1 MITLNEAF
9 HASDYETWLTYWSRC
24 KVNTIFHKYPDYT
37 AEDNPVLVR
46 FREIPDGEDVEIPH
60 PDIEVKQIETH
71 LDTYCFKTLLK
82 ALPENHRNKTLEGIQ
97 LQSANFHDAMAKREK
112 DFDEFLEYKLAGN
125 LNIETID
132 NTKPIS
138 WESIR
143 TASTEELFQTKLEIF
158 ETQPVQ
164 ESDKKEYRSNIRKAS
179 SIIEAMHWY
188 YLIVNDIEMSTSE
201 KSEEKIPENIDILL
215 ADISSETLFKYKLQ
229 LFEKEEIQ
237 NSENKK
243 ARSKLRK
250 ATNLIELFSAYNEVI
265 LLDKKE

>member
-1 MITLNEAF
+1 MGTFPTQSSMLVGLA
-9 HASDYETWLTYWSRC
+9 HRLS
-24 KVNTIFHKYPDYT
+24 T
-37 AEDNPVLVR
+37 AYSLYCVVWFFR
-46 FREIPDGEDVEIPH
+46 FS
-60 PDIEVKQIETH
+60 
-71 LDTYCFKTLLK
+71 LF
-82 ALPENHRNKTLEGIQ
+82 
-97 LQSANFHDAMAKREK
+97 
-112 DFDEFLEYKLAGN
+112 
-125 LNIETID
+125 
-132 NTKPIS
+132 
-138 WESIR
+138 
-143 TASTEELFQTKLEIF
+143 STEELFQTKLEIF